1 MKHVTQ
7 PIGWPVISLA
17 QLEGMADWKE
27 SVQGR
32 IENQMVR
39 LNLGLPDNDPHL
51 AEEVREFAEECRR
64 LGRRPQ

>member
-7 PIGWPVISLA
+7 LIGRPVIPLA

-27 SVQGR
+27 SIQGR

-39 LNLGLPDNDPHL
+39 LNFGLPDNDPHL
-51 AEEVREFAEECRR
+51 TEEVRQFAEECRR
-64 LGRRPQ
+64 LGRRHQ

>member
-7 PIGWPVISLA
+7 ITGKPVMPLA

-27 SVQGR
+27 SIQGR

-39 LNLGLPDNDPHL
+39 LNLGLPDSDPHL
-51 AEEVREFAEECRR
+51 AEEVRQFAEECRR
-64 LGRRPQ
+64 LRGRQ